1 MPLDDLVQVIE
12 TLQQRIRDH
21 GDSLRQN
28 EIRTRVAL
36 IDPLLRALGW
46 DVADPGLVT
55 AEYDVSGQRADYA
68 LLKNE
73 GGPAAFVEAKKLGE
87 SLISHR
93 MQMVNYANMSGV
105 PYAGLT
111 DGNNWEL
118 YVVFDQKPLPER
130 LVLDVYIANLPA
142 YQCALKFLLLWRPN
156 LGSGQP
162 VNANESV
169 FAVLPAKSEDR
180 AEIRVVSEGSD
191 ERRSSSIERGWLQF
205 SNLAVTPGEDAPA
218 AIKFPTGE
226 EYQIRIWRQLVEVT
240 ISWLWNKGFLSLS
253 DVPVRSSSKRFLV
266 NAEPKHPAGNG
277 FKTVCPIPGTPLYID
292 GNISARASASNAKRI
307 LQLCG
312 QDPAS
317 VGLKFN

>member
-12 TLQQRIRDH
+12 ILQQRIRDH

-28 EIRTRVAL
+28 EIRTRLAL

-130 LVLDVYIANLPA
+130 LVLDVSVANLPA

-156 LGSGQP
+156 LASGQP
-162 VNANESV
+162 V
-169 FAVLPAKSEDR
+169 
-180 AEIRVVSEGSD
+180 
-191 ERRSSSIERGWLQF
+191 
-205 SNLAVTPGEDAPA
+205 A
-218 AIKFPTGE
+218 AIEPILSGAMAIPTTVEPAINIETTEANPPEPASGERWLSISLFVAKTGSNPPTGIRFSDGCQMNITRWRDIE
-226 EYQIRIWRQLVEVT
+226 EYTAE
-240 ISWLWNKGFLSLS
+240 WLWKRGLLTASN
-253 DVPVRSSSKRFLV
+253 VPVSSSKQRYIV
-266 NAEPKHPAGNG
+266 SKTPQHPSGND
-277 FKTVCPIPGTPLYID
+277 FKYSISVTETPLFLE
-292 GNISARASASNAKRI
+292 GNVSATSATANAKT
-307 LQLCG
+307 LLSHCG
-312 QDPAS
+312 QNAAS
-317 VGLKFN
+317 VLLRVG

>member
-12 TLQQRIRDH
+12 ILQQRIRDH

-28 EIRTRVAL
+28 EIRTRLAL

-130 LVLDVYIANLPA
+130 LVLDVSVANLPA

-156 LGSGQP
+156 LASGQLVAAIEP
-162 VNANESV
+162 VFPENSAINAGGGDGPSDPPRTEEWTS
-169 FAVLPAKSEDR
+169 FSDFQFEGKQLKQLTMRFPDR
-180 AEIRVVSEGSD
+180 IEKQLHYWYQI
-191 ERRSSSIERGWLQF
+191 SIEIAEYLIREGKLTADKCPVEKSRG
-205 SNLAVTPGEDAPA
+205 
-218 AIKFPTGE
+218 
-226 EYQIRIWRQLVEVT
+226 
-240 ISWLWNKGFLSLS
+240 
-253 DVPVRSSSKRFLV
+253 
-266 NAEPKHPAGNG
+266 
-277 FKTVCPIPGTPLYID
+277 
-292 GNISARASASNAKRI
+292 ARLIHS
-307 LQLCG
+307 
-312 QDPAS
+312 
-317 VGLKFN
+317 